1 MAIDVYGILYMT
13 KKWSVPENVDNK
25 VNNMSQKR
33 DLDKDWIIDWLTDA
47 IHQNV
52 RNLDE
57 SEYERAFENGCL
69 SELRGTTFLE
79 PLSS

>member
-57 SEYERAFENGCL
+57 SEYERA
-69 SELRGTTFLE
+69 LRTGVCPNCVGQLFWN
-79 PLSS
+79 P